1 VKPQPTHSRP
11 LMFQQSS
18 NSRAT
23 ETTWLVRPLHQDDIA
38 SLTLILRE
46 HMRDLHSGEIVETE
60 VQAVISYM
68 HGMPDALG
76 RTRHYLVAADHCGLV
91 LGCMAIATPD
101 PTMSRHLA
109 TGDTTTFELLNAF
122 VGSRYL
128 RGQGVGLALFSALCE
143 VAATDGAHYLIVN
156 SGPRYRSSWGFYDRV
171 CDSSHGFIENYY
183 GTSRHAK
190 TWKKRLSSNQ

>member
-1 VKPQPTHSRP
+1 
-11 LMFQQSS
+11 MFQQSS
-18 NSRAT
+18 NSGAT
-23 ETTWLVRPLHQDDIA
+23 ETTWQVRPLHQDDIT

-46 HMRDLHSGEIVETE
+46 HIRDLHSGDIVEAE

-68 HGMPDALG
+68 HGMLDALG
-76 RTRHYLVAADHCGLV
+76 RTRCYLVAVDHGGQV
-91 LGCMAIATPD
+91 LGCMAMAKPD
-101 PTMSRHLA
+101 PKMSRHLT
-109 TGDTTTFELLNAF
+109 TGDTPTVELLNAF
-122 VGSRYL
+122 VNNRYL

-156 SGPRYRSSWGFYDRV
+156 SGPRYRNSWGFYDRV

-190 TWKKRLSSNQ
+190 TWKKKLRVNQ